1 MGGTEV
7 VCRFRPSRGI
17 IPLVFVCGLPF
28 ALFAVYAPW
37 AAGPWQLGWWGGLV
51 MAGAATLCC
60 AIGPALLLT
69 TAVTVGPSG
78 LLKSPWWNSG
88 FAIEWPRV
96 ESWSVGRQDAQDA
109 QDAQVVRFRIAGW
122 HREAIV
128 FDSEVGHPGFVAFV
142 ASLRAVAGDREV
154 DAEPCDLA
162 DGGV

>member
-7 VCRFRPSRGI
+7 VCRFRPRRGV

-51 MAGAATLCC
+51 TAGAGTLCC

-69 TAVTVGPSG
+69 TAVTVGPGG
-78 LLKSPWWNSG
+78 LHKAPRWNWG
-88 FAIEWPRV
+88 FAVEWPQV
-96 ESWSVGRQDAQDA
+96 ESWSVGRPPAWHEAQHDAR
-109 QDAQVVRFRIAGW
+109 VVRFRVAGW

-128 FDSEVGHPGFVAFV
+128 YDSEVEHPGFEAFV
-142 ASLRAVAGDREV
+142 AALRAVAGDREV
-154 DAEPCDLA
+154 VDAA
-162 DGGV
+162 DTGA